1 MSNFFGAGGPAAGI
15 GPRSVTLQLTA
26 FAAITKGDVVAV
38 SPLVNSD
45 EQFYTT
51 QLPESGNASVDDNE
65 FGIFAVAQE
74 TIASGA
80 KGMFLISGITDAL
93 ISGTPAIGKAVSVK
107 VTTKDLVTAAVGS
120 KVVGY
125 MLETGAAGTGIQK
138 VMFDGYNG
146 FGMKHAS

>member
-51 QLPESGNASVDDNE
+51 QLPASGNTSVDDNE

-80 KGMFLISGITDAL
+80 TGRFAVAGIVDVLIE
-93 ISGTPAIGKAVSVK
+93 GTPAFSRV
-107 VTTKDLVTAAVGS
+107 
-120 KVVGY
+120 
-125 MLETGAAGTGIQK
+125 
-138 VMFDGYNG
+138 NNRP
-146 FGMKHAS
+146 

>member
-1 MSNFFGAGGPAAGI
+1 
-15 GPRSVTLQLTA
+15 VTLQLTA

-51 QLPESGNASVDDNE
+51 QLPASGNTSVDDNE

-80 KGMFLISGITDAL
+80 KGMFLISGITTAK
-93 ISGTPAIGKAVSVK
+93 ISGTPAIGAAVGVK
-107 VTTKDLVTAAVGS
+107 VTTKDLIGVLAGA
-120 KVVGY
+120 KVVAY
-125 MLETGAAGTGIQK
+125 MLETGVDGDQKK

-146 FGMKHAS
+146 FGNRVA